1 MTDFSLQPIAF
12 PIPENEAERLEAL
25 RRYDIL
31 DTPPE
36 AAFDRITTLAARLFQ
51 VPIALV
57 SFVDESRAWFKS
69 CHGFELQEVKRD
81 DTICSFALLY
91 NEILIVPD
99 TRKDDRFACNPF
111 VQQEPGLRFYAGAP
125 LITQDGFNLG
135 TLCLLDMKP
144 RSGLS
149 ADEQA
154 TLTDLAAMVIDELEL
169 RLAARKVAQIDASLI
184 EITQGISATT
194 GKPFFS
200 ALVQHFTKQLAV
212 DYTYIAEVL
221 GDVNGGGTI
230 RTIAVCAKG
239 EMVENFEYSLQGTP
253 CQEIFRQQKLCFYSQ
268 DIQTLFPNAP
278 LLKPLGI
285 ESYAAVPLFDGAGKP
300 LGILSVMH
308 TKPLTN
314 AHLAEALLT
323 IFALRVTTELERQK
337 TETLRQ
343 QAQAQ
348 LEQLVAA
355 RTAELSQANG
365 RLSQEIADRQKVE
378 AALQR
383 EQKMLKVLLDNVQVG
398 IVACNAE
405 GLLTLF
411 NRTAR
416 DYHGIPE
423 QPLPPDQWA
432 TQYDLYMP
440 DGKTQMP
447 KEEIP
452 LFRALQGQMVEQ
464 VEMVIAPKNGSLR
477 TLLASGQAIIDAQG
491 NQQGAVVAMHDIT
504 ERKRAEA
511 ERDHLLREQIRE
523 QAARR
528 EAEANQQKAAF
539 LAEISIALAASLNYE
554 QTLVSVA
561 ERVVPF
567 FADWCAIDLLEI
579 DPVEGERLQRVAIA
593 HSDSE
598 KAQIGWELSH
608 RYPQSIDA
616 AEGVPKV
623 CRTRQSDVGEVSDA
637 FLKAMAQDENHLHIL
652 QTLGFKSYLLSPLM
666 ARGQVLGA
674 ISFITAES
682 DRRYTQL
689 DLSLAE
695 DIAHRV
701 AIAIDNARLYRE
713 AQQAQQAAERSAE
726 RIARLQTV
734 TAAFSESL
742 TPAQVADVVVE
753 HSIAVLGANFAMVAL
768 LNEAGTEL
776 ETIRLVGCEEAR
788 VEGEGEPANAWQRF
802 PLDTPSPL
810 SDAVRTGQPIWMES
824 SEQRIA
830 RYPHLAEVYRQNSTL
845 QSWISLP
852 LMVERRVVGGMSF
865 GFKTAHPL
873 QEEEQAFILA
883 LAQQCAQAI
892 VRAHLYE
899 AERIARNEAVRE
911 AERSAEANRMKDE
924 FLAILSHELRSPL
937 NPILGWVKLL
947 RNGSLD
953 AAKTSYALET
963 IERNAKLQTQLIE
976 DLLDVSRILRGK
988 LSLNTAPVN
997 LIATVQSALETVR
1010 LAAEA
1015 KNIQIQTQLHT
1026 PKLQVLGDSARLQ
1039 QVVWNLL
1046 TNAVKFTPAGGQVQ
1060 IDLRQICEQSPS
1072 RSASSL
1078 TEIAQITVRDTGK
1091 GIPSDFLPHVFE
1103 YFRQADSTTTRQFGG
1118 LGLGLAIVRH
1128 LVELHGGSVFADSAG
1143 ENQGATFTVQLPLLK
1158 SKATQPEETVLTT
1171 TQDQPLQGIQVLLVD
1186 DEPDARDLMV
1196 FVLQAAGAIVQAT
1209 ASVQEA
1215 FATLQQFRPDVL
1227 VSDIG
1232 MPEENG
1238 YSLMIKIRQQAP
1250 EVGSNIPAIALTAY
1264 AREEDRE
1271 QAFAAGFQKHLSKPV
1286 VAEDLIAAI
1295 LDLVPLA

>member
-1 MTDFSLQPIAF
+1 MTDFSLQSIAF
-12 PIPENEAERLEAL
+12 PVPENEAERLEAL

-57 SFVDESRAWFKS
+57 SLVDESRAWFKS
-69 CHGFELQEVKRD
+69 CYGFELQEVKRD

-91 NEILIVPD
+91 NDILIVPD
-99 TRKDDRFACNPF
+99 TRKDDRFTCNPF
-111 VQQEPGLRFYAGAP
+111 VRQEPGLRFYAGAP

-135 TLCLLDMKP
+135 TLCLLDMNP

-154 TLTDLAAMVIDELEL
+154 TLKDLAAMVVDELEL
-169 RLAARKVAQIDASLI
+169 RFAARKVAQIDASLI
-184 EITQGISATT
+184 EITQGVSATT
-194 GKPFFS
+194 GKAFFS
-200 ALVQHFTKQLAV
+200 ALVQHFTQQLAV
-212 DYTYIAEVL
+212 DYTYVGEVM
-221 GDVNGGGTI
+221 GAVDEGKGTI

-239 EMVENFEYSLQGTP
+239 AMIENFDYPLQDTP
-253 CQEIFRQQKLCFYSQ
+253 CQEIFQQRKLCFYSQ

-285 ESYAAVPLFDGAGKP
+285 ESYAAVPLLDGTGKP
-300 LGILSVMH
+300 LGILSIMH
-308 TKPLTN
+308 RKPLTD
-314 AHLAEALLT
+314 AHLAKSLLT
-323 IFALRVTTELERQK
+323 IFALRATTELE
-337 TETLRQ
+337 RQ

-348 LEQLVAA
+348 LEQLVEA
-355 RTAELSQANG
+355 RTAELSKANLQ
-365 RLSQEIADRQKVE
+365 LSQEIVDRQKAE
-378 AALQR
+378 AALHR

-398 IVACNAE
+398 IVACNAK

-440 DGKTQMP
+440 DGKTRMP

-452 LFRALQGQMVEQ
+452 LFRALQGQIVEQ
-464 VEMVIAPKNGSLR
+464 VEMVIAPKNGSPR

-511 ERDHLLREQIRE
+511 ERDHLLRAQIRE

-539 LAEISIALAASLNYE
+539 LDEISIALAASLNDE
-554 QTLVSVA
+554 QSLVSVA

-567 FADWCAIDLLEI
+567 FADWCAIDLLE
-579 DPVEGERLQRVAIA
+579 GERLQRVAIA
-593 HSDSE
+593 HTDIE
-598 KAQIGWELSH
+598 KAQIGWELYH
-608 RYPQSIDA
+608 RYPKSIHV
-616 AEGVPKV
+616 AEGISKV
-623 CRTRQSDVGEVSDA
+623 LRTRRSKIGTEMPDTLLQA
-637 FLKAMAQDENHLHIL
+637 IAQDEEHLRIL
-652 QTLGFKSYLLSPLM
+652 RELGLKSYIFSPLM
-666 ARGQVLGA
+666 ARGQILGA
-674 ISFITAES
+674 ISFVTAES

-689 DLSLAE
+689 DVSLAE
-695 DIAHRV
+695 DIAHRAAV
-701 AIAIDNARLYRE
+701 AIDNARLYRE

-768 LNEAGTEL
+768 LNEAGTDL
-776 ETIRLVGCEEAR
+776 ETIRLVG
-788 VEGEGEPANAWQRF
+788 GEGERVECQGELADAWQRF

-810 SDAVRTGQPIWMES
+810 SDAVRTGQPIWIES

-830 RYPHLAEVYRQNSTL
+830 RYPHLAEVYQQNSTL
-845 QSWISLP
+845 KNWISLP
-852 LMVERRVVGGMSF
+852 LMVERRAVGGMSF
-865 GFKTAHPL
+865 GFTDAHPL

-899 AERIARNEAVRE
+899 AERTARNEAVQE
-911 AERSAEANRMKDE
+911 AKRSAEANRMKDE

-947 RNGSLD
+947 RNGTLD

-997 LIATVQSALETVR
+997 LISTVQSALETVR

-1015 KNIQIQTQLHT
+1015 KNIQIQTQSHAV
-1026 PKLQVLGDSARLQ
+1026 KLQVLGDSARLQ
-1039 QVVWNLL
+1039 QVIWNLL
-1046 TNAVKFTPAGGQVQ
+1046 TNAVKFTPAGGQVH
-1060 IDLRQICEQSPS
+1060 IDLSLREAQSPS
-1072 RSASSL
+1072 PSASSP

-1091 GIPSDFLPHVFE
+1091 GIHPDFLPHVFE

-1158 SKATQPEETVLTT
+1158 SRAAQPEETVSTT

-1186 DEPDARDLMV
+1186 DEPDARDLIV

-1250 EVGSNIPAIALTAY
+1250 EAGGNIPAIALTAY

-1271 QAFAAGFQKHLSKPV
+1271 QAFAAGFQRHLSKPV
-1286 VAEDLIAAI
+1286 IAEDLIAAI